1 MITPRCFKPRG
12 GFLSG
17 AHLAPLLVMIVCHLP
32 SFLLLLNTKY
42 FHRTKAVFVNVL
54 WGQSLA
60 AFFCGRWDNFTF
72 IHSSIWEFGHV
83 LGHFGAAQGH
93 IRAHLLRDTPAADS
107 EQKSPAGRSS
117 QVPPRWGRG
126 MSNFPPF
133 PAFYIFT
140 FGIFT
145 SLHFQLFQHLTFQ
158 DFQEGGSQG
167 GNNTFI
173 CLCTRQDARKK
184 LRGQIGKPRNAQL
197 PKLQFARNGGDQRQR
212 PDTVVN
218 VNITELFCRTF

>member
-1 MITPRCFKPRG
+1 
-12 GFLSG
+12 
-17 AHLAPLLVMIVCHLP
+17 
-32 SFLLLLNTKY
+32 
-42 FHRTKAVFVNVL
+42 
-54 WGQSLA
+54 
-60 AFFCGRWDNFTF
+60 
-72 IHSSIWEFGHV
+72 
-83 LGHFGAAQGH
+83 
-93 IRAHLLRDTPAADS
+93 
-107 EQKSPAGRSS
+107 
-117 QVPPRWGRG
+117 

-218 VNITELFCRTF
+218 VYITELFCRTSRFKMKNVRKTRNSFEQGCISSHESSNFCTAANPFFSSAFFSNLDLNLLRNWWLTILFPPPPHVSTPLVTGKKQESKVLHQVFDVEPCICPSLSAKSKMALQRICSADSAGYYLGLSSIC